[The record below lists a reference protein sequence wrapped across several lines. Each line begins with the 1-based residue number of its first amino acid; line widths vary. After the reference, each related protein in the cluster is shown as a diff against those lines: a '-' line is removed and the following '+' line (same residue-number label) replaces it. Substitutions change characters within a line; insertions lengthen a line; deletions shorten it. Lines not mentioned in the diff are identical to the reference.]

1 MNYELKIMNYKKSSS
16 CLFSPPSEG
25 SGEAS
30 PPFFYL
36 ILRLISRT
44 LPITSQ
50 YTCPNVY

>member
-1 MNYELKIMNYKKSSS
+1 MEAIMNYKKSSS

-25 SGEAS
+25 SGEAF
-30 PPFFYL
+30 PPYPF
-36 ILRLISRT
+36 RLISRT

>member
-25 SGEAS
+25 SGEAFS
-30 PPFFYL
+30 YPF
-36 ILRLISRT
+36 RLISRT